1 MKNLINEYYDTNI
14 KNRNK
19 LYSKLLEIFN
29 DKASLYNKP
38 NFAGEHIDGT
48 IYIDDG
54 SLDDKVLTLAFDYC
68 IEGHYTKEDFLSFD
82 NDYVTKHNGL
92 LVQKNFTNI
101 MKY

>member
-1 MKNLINEYYDTNI
+1 MKNLINAYYDTNI

-29 DKASLYNKP
+29 DEASLYNKP
-38 NFAGEHIDGT
+38 NFAEEHIDET
-48 IYIDDG
+48 IYIDDR

-68 IEGHYTKEDFLSFD
+68 IERHYTKENFLSFD

-92 LVQKNFTNI
+92 FI
-101 MKY
+101 YGKYYIES

>member
-29 DKASLYNKP
+29 DEASLYNKP
-38 NFAGEHIDGT
+38 DFAVEHIDGI

-82 NDYVTKHNGL
+82 NDYVTKHNRL
-92 LVQKNFTNI
+92 LVQKNFTNT

>member
-1 MKNLINEYYDTNI
+1 MKNLINEYYDANI

-29 DKASLYNKP
+29 DEASLYNKP

-54 SLDDKVLTLAFDYC
+54 SLDDKVLTLH
-68 IEGHYTKEDFLSFD
+68 GLKQ
-82 NDYVTKHNGL
+82 YVLHLEEVVFIFNMIIL
-92 LVQKNFTNI
+92 
-101 MKY
+101 